1 MAELNEVV
9 MVSACRTPIGKYAGS
24 LKDFKVNDL
33 SKITGAEA
41 IKRAGIE
48 ASQIDELVLGMC
60 MHHGN
65 GSLPPRAI
73 AMGLGMT
80 FESSA
85 SMVSQNCAASMRAT
99 EIAAMGLAMG
109 KNDIALVIGTE
120 SMSGVPY
127 LLPAMRWGARMA
139 DTKCQDPMLSDGLV
153 CGLAKSHMGGT
164 ADNIAKKYGI
174 SREECDQLALISHTR
189 AAAAVN
195 GGIFDREY
203 VPVEIKTRK
212 GSTFFNKDEH
222 FIPGASLETMGKLPP
237 AFNKD
242 GVTTAANA
250 SGLNDG
256 SAAMV
261 LMTAQKAK
269 ELGVKPLAKLL
280 SICSYGVDPVYMGIG
295 PAYAIPKALKQ
306 AGLNYDQVDYW
317 EINEAFAAQFIGVG
331 KVIKDE
337 FGIEMNAGDLNTQ
350 GNINHNGSGIA
361 LGHPVGCTG
370 ARLQVSLIHEME
382 RIGATVGG
390 ASTCVGGGPAMA
402 CIWTRDV

>member
-1 MAELNEVV
+1 MEFNEVV

-33 SKITGAEA
+33 SMITGAEA
-41 IKRAGIE
+41 LKRAGVE
-48 ASQIDELVLGMC
+48 ASLVDELVLGLC

-73 AMGLGMT
+73 AMGLGMD
-80 FESSA
+80 FKSSA
-85 SMVSQNCAASMRAT
+85 SMTSQNCAAGFRAT
-99 EIAAMGLAMG
+99 EIAAMSLAMG
-109 KNDIALVIGTE
+109 KTDIALVIGTE

-164 ADNIAKKYGI
+164 ADNVAKKWNI
-174 SREECDQLALISHTR
+174 SREECDALALISHTR
-189 AAAAVN
+189 AMNAVD

-203 VPVEIKTRK
+203 VPVEIKSKK
-212 GSTFFNKDEH
+212 GSTFFTKDEH
-222 FIPGASLETMGKLPP
+222 FIRGASLEAMGKLPSS
-237 AFNKD
+237 FNKD

-261 LMTAQKAK
+261 LMTAKKAK
-269 ELGVKPLAKLL
+269 ELGVKPMAKLL
-280 SICSYGVDPVYMGIG
+280 SICSYGVYPYYMGIG
-295 PAYAIPKALKQ
+295 PAYAIPKALGQ
-306 AGLNYDQVDYW
+306 AGMKYDNVDYW

-331 KVIKDE
+331 KVIKEE

-370 ARLQVSLIHEME
+370 VRLQVSMIHEME
-382 RIGATVGG
+382 RTGVTVGG

-402 CIWTRDV
+402 CIWTRDI